1 MTAPATKQKIAI
13 LGGGIGALTAAFEL
27 TEQDPD
33 GSRYDITIYT
43 LGWRLGGKAASGRDA
58 DRDCRA
64 YEHGLHVWAGFYDNA
79 FDLVQRLYARL
90 GEDEDAWGRFF
101 EPLNHFTVAEYI
113 DGVWK
118 PWILTAQPNEFAP
131 GLDGAPDLG
140 PFTLLFGVLSGLA
153 SLLNFDVVP
162 DPSRREIQAATG
174 KAIGEVFPGRGL
186 GDGESALTVLR
197 EFAEMRRQDPSR
209 FTAED
214 AQTLIE
220 ACRIEAAAALNH
232 ENPDAARR
240 LGILYD
246 LGLALTK
253 GLLSDGVMDGGL
265 DAIDQCEWT
274 DWMRAQDCP
283 EDSLQSALVRGCY
296 DYVFAFGADGKR
308 NIGAGTATTAL
319 LRFLFTYKGSIFY
332 TLRETMGDFLF
343 APLYDYLS
351 GEKNVKFE
359 FFCKI
364 RSLTLAKD
372 RPVLEEIVF
381 DRQVLLADGTYDP
394 LVDMPSVGRRTWPS
408 GPKTAEI
415 EDGDDLDGYDL
426 ESAWTDWID
435 AAPGRRLRLRGADD
449 GAPYDDIFDIAI
461 LATSFG
467 GLDATCSNLKARLP
481 AWRKCLDGVK
491 TIPTMALQLWLYP
504 TTEHLGWPDPQTV
517 LTALEEPS
525 DVPPQF
531 DSWEDNTR
539 LLRLEAP
546 REVDP
551 QPRSLAYFAG
561 EFPLAKDEPP
571 RPYPQ
576 FPQQQD
582 EIVRQI
588 AVDLMNERLPGPGLW
603 PKAKGGSGFD
613 WDLLDAPDDASDE
626 ERLDSQYWRANI
638 NPWDRYVLS
647 APTTLECRM
656 WPHGSGVEN
665 LYLAGDWVRSGLNA
679 GCIEAAVIAGRMV
692 ARAITGTN
700 IMVPG
705 DGNPNDLP
713 LPISA
718 LPLVNTLRKV
728 KEHTAGGVGLM
739 EGYFMAVTVP
749 RTWVEKLLPP
759 GLELMKT
766 ELDDDKKDL
775 RPLVFLLTRQR
786 NVRPGFVPF
795 GGIHYQEFI
804 EIVPRVRRKGLRS
817 PAGGPFCYMPYLVLD
832 EMLAVIL
839 GVNLYGFNKRFGRIS
854 SLGGSFDI
862 HSDLGQARSWLTPS
876 GLPGD
881 RDTSG
886 VDTICKLIEH
896 PFISQRSTG
905 DWVFSHFDLCLDTA
919 EFQHIDGSLEVA
931 PAFAGTDKP
940 VAFGRPRKDQSPLW
954 FHFSSHWT
962 LSVPLD
968 LHRSSRPV
976 VSQDL
981 QDFAARLRARAGPR
995 GFFFP

>member
-1 MTAPATKQKIAI
+1 MTSPATKQKIAI

-43 LGWRLGGKAASGRDA
+43 LGWRLGGKAASRRDP
-58 DRDCRA
+58 DRHCRA

-79 FDLVQRLYARL
+79 FDLVQRLYARI
-90 GEDEDAWGRFF
+90 EKDEDAWGRFF

-113 DGVWK
+113 DGDWK
-118 PWILTAQPNEFAP
+118 PWVLTAQPNEFAP
-131 GLDGAPDLG
+131 GLDVAPDLG
-140 PFTLLFGVLSGLA
+140 PFTLLFGVLSGLTT
-153 SLLNFDVVP
+153 LLNFDVVP
-162 DPSRREIQAATG
+162 DTSRREIQAATE
-174 KAIGEVFPGRGL
+174 KAIAEVFPGRRL

-197 EFAEMRRQDPSR
+197 EFTEMRRQDPSR

-214 AQTLIE
+214 ARMLIE
-220 ACRIEAAAALNH
+220 AARFEAAAALNH
-232 ENPDAARR
+232 EKNPDAARR

-246 LGLALTK
+246 LGFALAE
-253 GLLSDGVMDGGL
+253 GLLSDEVIVGGL
-265 DAIDQCEWT
+265 DAIDDHEWSK
-274 DWMRAQDCP
+274 WMSDNGCP
-283 EDSLQSALVRGCY
+283 EETLKSALVRGCY
-296 DYVFAFGADGKR
+296 DYVFAFGADGR
-308 NIGAGTATTAL
+308 PNIGAGTATTAL

-332 TLRETMGDFLF
+332 ALRETMGDFLF

-351 GEKNVKFE
+351 GERGVKFE

-381 DRQVLLADGTYDP
+381 DRQVLLADGVNTYDP
-394 LVDMPSVGRRTWPS
+394 LVDMPSVGRRTWPY
-408 GPKTAEI
+408 GPKTSEI
-415 EDGDDLDGYDL
+415 EDGDDLEGYDL
-426 ESAWTDWID
+426 ESAWTDWPD
-435 AAPGRRLRLRGADD
+435 VAPGRRLRLRSADD
-449 GAPYDDIFDIAI
+449 GEPYDDIFDIAI

-467 GLDATCSNLKARLP
+467 GLNATCADLKARLP
-481 AWRKCLDGVK
+481 AWRKCLDGVQA
-491 TIPTMALQLWLYP
+491 IPTMSLQLWLYP
-504 TTEHLGWPDPQTV
+504 DTEHLGWPDPQTV
-517 LTALEEPS
+517 LTAFEKPG

-546 REVDP
+546 RDDDP

-571 RPYPQ
+571 RPYPE
-576 FPQQQD
+576 FPEQQD
-582 EIVRQI
+582 QLVRQI
-588 AVDLMNERLPGPGLW
+588 AVDWMNARLPGLW
-603 PKAKGGSGFD
+603 RNAAAGTGFD
-613 WDLLDAPDDASDE
+613 WELLEAPRDASGQ
-626 ERLDSQYWRANI
+626 ERLASQYWRANI

-647 APTTLECRM
+647 APRTLDYRLPPDE
-656 WPHGSGVEN
+656 SGVEN

-692 ARAITGTN
+692 ARAITGAN

-705 DGNPNDLP
+705 NGIPNDLP

-718 LPLVNTLRKV
+718 LPVVNTLRKV

-739 EGYFMAVTVP
+739 EGYFTTVTLP
-749 RTWVEKLLPP
+749 GDWVAKLLPP

-766 ELDDDKKDL
+766 ELDDKGY
-775 RPLVFLLTRQR
+775 RPIVFLLTRQR

-804 EIVPRVRRKGLRS
+804 EIIPRVRRKGLHS

-832 EMLAVIL
+832 EMLAVML

-854 SLGGSFDI
+854 SSAGSFDI
-862 HSDLGQARSWLTPS
+862 HSDLGQARSWFTPS

-881 RDTSG
+881 RGDISG
-886 VDTICKLIEH
+886 VDTICKLVEH
-896 PFISQRSTG
+896 PYVSQRSTG

-919 EFQHIDGSLEVA
+919 EFQQINGYLKVA
-931 PAFAGTDKP
+931 PAFIGSDKP
-940 VAFGRPRKDQSPLW
+940 ITFGRPPKDHSPLW
-954 FHFSSHWT
+954 FRFSSHWT
-962 LSVPLD
+962 LSVPLN

-981 QDFAARLRARAGPR
+981 QDFAARLSARGRPR

>member
-43 LGWRLGGKAASGRDA
+43 LGWRLGGKAACGRDA
-58 DRDCRA
+58 DRDYRA

-90 GEDEDAWGRFF
+90 REDEDAWGRFF

-113 DGVWK
+113 DGDWK
-118 PWILTAQPNEFAP
+118 PWVLTAQPNEFAP
-131 GLDGAPDLG
+131 GLDVAPDLG
-140 PFTLLFGVLSGLA
+140 PFTLLFGVLSELA
-153 SLLNFDVVP
+153 ILLNFDDVP
-162 DPSRREIQAATG
+162 ETPRREIQAAAEE
-174 KAIGEVFPGRGL
+174 AIAEVFPGRGL

-197 EFAEMRRQDPSR
+197 EFAQMRREDPSR

-214 AQTLIE
+214 ARTLID
-220 ACRIEAAAALNH
+220 ASRRQTFATLQH
-232 ENPDAARR
+232 EKLPDTARR
-240 LGILYD
+240 LNILFD
-246 LGLALTK
+246 LGLALTN
-253 GLLSDGVMDGGL
+253 GLLSDEVIDGGL
-265 DAIDQCEWT
+265 DAIDLYEWT

-332 TLRETMGDFLF
+332 ALRETMGDFLF

-351 GEKNVKFE
+351 GAKNVKFE

-372 RPVLEEIVF
+372 RPVLEEILF
-381 DRQVLLADGTYDP
+381 DRQVLLADGVLTYDP
-394 LVDMPSVGRRTWPS
+394 LVEMPSVGRRTWPS
-408 GPKTAEI
+408 TPKTSEI
-415 EDGDDLDGYDL
+415 KDGYKLEGHDL

-435 AAPGRRLRLRGADD
+435 AAPGRRLRLRSADD
-449 GAPYDDIFDIAI
+449 GKPYDDIFDIAI

-481 AWRKCLDGVK
+481 AWRKCLNGVQ

-504 TTEHLGWPDPQTV
+504 DTEHLGWPDPQTV
-517 LTALEEPS
+517 LTAFEEPS
-525 DVPPQF
+525 EVPPQF

-561 EFPLAKDEPP
+561 EFPLARDEPP
-571 RPYPQ
+571 RPCPE
-576 FPQQQD
+576 FPEQQGQL
-582 EIVRQI
+582 VRQI
-588 AVDLMNERLPGPGLW
+588 AVDWMNARLPGLW
-603 PKAKGGSGFD
+603 RKAKGGSGFA
-613 WDLLDAPDDASDE
+613 WDLLEAPVGATGD
-626 ERLDSQYWRANI
+626 ERLDSQFWRANI

-647 APTTLECRM
+647 APGTLECRL
-656 WPHGSGVEN
+656 WPDESGVEN

-692 ARAITGTN
+692 ARAITGAN
-700 IMVPG
+700 MMVTG
-705 DGNPNDLP
+705 DGNPNDNP

-739 EGYFMAVTVP
+739 EAYCATVILP
-749 RTWVEKLLPP
+749 SGQVAELLPP
-759 GLELMKT
+759 GLELMST
-766 ELDDDKKDL
+766 NLDDSGK
-775 RPLVFLLTRQR
+775 RPIVFLLTRQR

-795 GGIHYQEFI
+795 GGIHYYEFI
-804 EIVPRVRRKGLRS
+804 EVIPRVRRRGQHTTS
-817 PAGGPFCYMPYLVLD
+817 GGPFCYMPYLVLD
-832 EMLAVIL
+832 DMLPVML
-839 GVNLYGFNKRFGRIS
+839 GVSLYGYNKRLGRIS
-854 SLGGSFDI
+854 SSGGSFDI
-862 HSDLGQARSWLTPS
+862 HSDLGQVSSWLQPS
-876 GLPGD
+876 DLPGD
-881 RDTSG
+881 RDDIG
-886 VDTICKLIEH
+886 VGAICKLVEH
-896 PFISQRSTG
+896 PFVSQRSG
-905 DWVFSHFDLCLDTA
+905 DWIFSYLDFCLDTA
-919 EFQHIDGSLEVA
+919 EFQRVTGSLRVA
-931 PAFAGTDKP
+931 PAFVRDPGDKA
-940 VAFGRPRKDQSPLW
+940 VTFGPAQSTPW
-954 FHFSSHWT
+954 FRFSTHWT
-962 LSVPLD
+962 LSIPFAA
-968 LHRSSRPV
+968 HRSSRPV

-981 QDFAARLRARAGPR
+981 RDFAARQNARGPS
-995 GFFFP
+995 GFFLP